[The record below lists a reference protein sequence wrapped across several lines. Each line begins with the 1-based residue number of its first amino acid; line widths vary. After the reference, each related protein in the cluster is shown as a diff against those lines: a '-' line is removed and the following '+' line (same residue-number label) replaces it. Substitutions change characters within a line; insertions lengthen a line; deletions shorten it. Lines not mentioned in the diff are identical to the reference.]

1 MFSGVSRHS
10 ERRAESGVTSDGDL
24 GNSEGS
30 GPSFHRNPRTPQKE
44 NRPGEREEEDD
55 REIKVT
61 KSGSMVAVKISP
73 GSKVPMYKNDVSVDN
88 ITVEIEPNDLIPRTK
103 AGGVKPEYP
112 WRVGGATKRNSAIKE
127 KKLEPA
133 ECVDVKMEPK
143 ESPGKKIRTILPKA
157 ATSSTST
164 EPPRSSTAAVT
175 KSQSQVMIPVT
186 LKTPCKKCHKMI
198 TASSLQELKEHHCTG
213 SGGSVSSASSGPR
226 ETPFTCPHVD
236 CGQKLSSR
244 NALQYH
250 QKHCHDRVVK
260 KGIDIMSIATNELV
274 GGTNEKRLHPATE
287 LNTNFVSNSF
297 SQTKNSLDQVSHKK
311 SFVCPYE
318 GCNKSYN
325 AKTYLIQHERLHTGE
340 IYLHS

>member
-1 MFSGVSRHS
+1 MIPGLSRHS
-10 ERRAESGVTSDGDL
+10 ERKTESVASSDDGDL
-24 GNSEGS
+24 GNSEAS
-30 GPSFHRNPRTPQKE
+30 YHRNPRTPQKE
-44 NRPGEREEEDD
+44 NRGEKEDEREM
-55 REIKVT
+55 KVT
-61 KSGSMVAVKISP
+61 KSGSMVEISP
-73 GSKVPMYKNDVSVDN
+73 RSKVPMYKNDVSVDN

-112 WRVGGATKRNSAIKE
+112 WRVGGATKRNTAMKE
-127 KKLEPA
+127 KKQEA
-133 ECVDVKMEPK
+133 AVDVKMEAK
-143 ESPGKKIRTILPKA
+143 ESPEKKIRAIMPKPI
-157 ATSSTST
+157 SS
-164 EPPRSSTAAVT
+164 SSAESSSSSPAAVN

-198 TASSLQELKEHHCTG
+198 TASSLQELKEHHCSG
-213 SGGSVSSASSGPR
+213 SASASSAPR
-226 ETPFTCPHVD
+226 ETPFTCPVVD

-274 GGTNEKRLHPATE
+274 GGSSEKRLHPAAE

-297 SQTKNSLDQVSHKK
+297 PKNSLDRVSAKK

-325 AKTYLIQHERLHTGE
+325 AKTYLIQHERLHTGKLL
-340 IYLHS
+340 LHS